1 VEKMDIVAIVHT
13 AWETS
18 FAHNQSNLKAVTE
31 CGWGPSL
38 NYNCLK
44 HPELQLTK
52 STRDPTNNQPPSAA
66 AMSTVAPHQI
76 NLNNGLARMLMDQIV
91 EYHNCEAARN
101 GENAEDH
108 VHCQQATAHE
118 AIAQHKHYHA
128 GMHVACGK
136 F

>member
-1 VEKMDIVAIVHT
+1 MEKTDIVAIVRT

-18 FAHNQSNLKAVTE
+18 FTHNWTNLNTVTE
-31 CGWGPSL
+31 RGWGPL

-44 HPELQLTK
+44 HLELQLMKT
-52 STRDPTNNQPPSAA
+52 TRDPTNNQPPSAA
-66 AMSTVAPHQI
+66 ATSTVAPHQL
-76 NLNNGLARMLMDQIV
+76 NLNNGLAGTLMEQIV
-91 EYHNCEAARN
+91 EYHNHEAARN

-108 VHCQQATAHE
+108 MHHQQATARE
-118 AIAQHKHYHA
+118 AIAQHKRYHA